1 MTQPNPTT
9 EPHAVPQSAPQSAPA
24 QAAMPLLIERAV
36 MEAALRT
43 GQATILS
50 PLVTGLARY
59 QDQWWIDTTDV
70 WAQITDTAFAAT
82 LEARHT
88 RGTWR

>member
-9 EPHAVPQSAPQSAPA
+9 TPVSAAA
-24 QAAMPLLIERAV
+24 AAMPLMIERAV

-43 GQATILS
+43 GQATTLS

-59 QDQWWIDTTDV
+59 QDHWWIDTTDMWV
-70 WAQITDTAFAAT
+70 QITDTTFTDT

-88 RGTWR
+88 RGTWG